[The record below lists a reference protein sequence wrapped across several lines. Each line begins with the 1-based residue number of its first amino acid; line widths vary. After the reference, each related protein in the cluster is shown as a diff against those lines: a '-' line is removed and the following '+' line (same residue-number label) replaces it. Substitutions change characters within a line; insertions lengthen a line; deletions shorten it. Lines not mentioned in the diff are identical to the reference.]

1 MALEKKIRTLN
12 DLLLSVK
19 HRQPIPTLAFASAA
33 QEEGLKSLADAV
45 RHGLVKPVLF
55 GDRREVVQLA
65 KRLKVCLKGMELVD
79 QADPLQATREAV
91 ALCHKEPFSILM
103 KGAVNTDVVLHA
115 VLDHESGLSTGK
127 LLSHVAVFEA
137 PLLKRLMFLT
147 DPAVNINPD
156 VSRKVEIIQN
166 AVWVAKRLGVSHPRV
181 AMLAATEKINVR
193 DMPSTTD
200 AAIIARMYQSEQ
212 LNGADAAGPFGLDIA
227 VSKYAA
233 KCKGIEGPVAGQ
245 ADILLCPDINS
256 ANILYKSL
264 VYFAG
269 VEIASAMLG
278 AKVPIVMTS
287 RSDSSLT
294 KLYTIALS
302 VMLAGDA

>member
-1 MALEKKIRTLN
+1 MASGRKIRTLE

-19 HRQPIPTLAFASAA
+19 HRRQQPTLALASAA

-45 RHGLVKPVLF
+45 RHGLVKPALF
-55 GDRREVVQLA
+55 GDRHQVTHLA
-65 KRLKVCLKGMELVD
+65 KRLKISLKGMELID
-79 QADPLQATREAV
+79 EPDPHQATRRAV
-91 ALCHKEPFSILM
+91 DLCRQQPSCILM
-103 KGAVNTDVVLHA
+103 KGSVNTDVVLRA
-115 VLDHESGLSTGK
+115 VLNRESGLSTGK
-127 LLSHVAVFEA
+127 LLSHVAVFES
-137 PLLKRLMFLT
+137 PLHKRLMFMT
-147 DPAVNINPD
+147 DPAVNITPD

-166 AVWVAKRLGVSHPRV
+166 AVFVAKRLGVAHPKV
-181 AMLAATEKINVR
+181 AMLAATEKINVK

-200 AAIIARMYQSEQ
+200 AAIIAKMYESGQ
-212 LNGADAAGPFGLDIA
+212 LTGADAAGPFGLDIA
-227 VSKYAA
+227 VSKFAA
-233 KCKGIEGPVAGQ
+233 KCKDISGPVAGQ

-256 ANILYKSL
+256 ANILYKAL

-269 VEIASAMLG
+269 AEIASAVLG